1 MMLVFIIVLLCNSL
15 RMRKKLAKTNVV
27 LAKQESVVRLR
38 RERNEAASRADK
50 LTKELE
56 GAASARDAAV
66 DR

>member
-1 MMLVFIIVLLCNSL
+1 
-15 RMRKKLAKTNVV
+15 MRKKLAKTNVV